1 MMLCANCHTHVRQ
14 NTVDSCC
21 VAHAEACAELSAHT
35 GENGNEILV
44 GCLGLV
50 FDMGS
55 ATEFYGPGGN

>member
-1 MMLCANCHTHVRQ
+1 MPIATRIRQ
-14 NTVDSCC
+14 NIVDSFR
-21 VAHAEACAELSAHT
+21 VAHDEAGAELSTHT
-35 GENGNEILV
+35 GENGDEILV